1 MKIQSM
7 AAKISAWGFFWTL
20 FPMALFVFCY
30 LFNITHFAKLSPKL
44 NHIL

>member
-1 MKIQSM
+1 MKIQVM

-20 FPMALFVFCY
+20 FLMTLFVFCY
-30 LFNITHFAKLSPKL
+30 LFNLTPFAKLSPKL